1 MKFIKLLLVMFIPIM
16 GFSQIN
22 VIHFNANWNAANDV
36 KWVNDLENC
45 KVKHIDIATDTESQ
59 AKWEIV
65 VVPTILIVNEGEE
78 VKRYQADISFTMK
91 ATQEDVQEKVNE
103 IYGDDF

>member
-36 KWVNDLENC
+36 KWVDDLENC
-45 KVKHIDIATDTESQ
+45 KVKYIDIATDTESQ
-59 AKWEIV
+59 SKWEIV
-65 VVPTILIVNEGEE
+65 VVPTILIINEGEE

-91 ATQEDVQEKVNE
+91 ATLEDVQEKVNE

>member
-1 MKFIKLLLVMFIPIM
+1 MKLIKLLLVMFIPIM

-36 KWVNDLENC
+36 KWVDDLENC
-45 KVKHIDIATDTESQ
+45 KVKYIDIATDTESQ

-91 ATQEDVQEKVNE
+91 ATQEDVQEKIND

>member
-1 MKFIKLLLVMFIPIM
+1 MKFIKLLLVMFIPII
-16 GFSQIN
+16 GYSQIN
-22 VIHFNANWNAANDV
+22 VIHFNADWNSANDV
-36 KWVNDLENC
+36 KWVDDLENC
-45 KVKHIDIATDTESQ
+45 KVKYVDIATDTDSQ
-59 AKWEIV
+59 EKWEIV

-91 ATQEDVQEKVNE
+91 ATQEDVQEKIND

>member
-1 MKFIKLLLVMFIPIM
+1 MRLIKLLLVMFIPIM
-16 GFSQIN
+16 GFTQIN
-22 VIHFNANWNAANDV
+22 VIHFNANWNSANDV
-36 KWVNDLENC
+36 KWVDDLENC
-45 KVKHIDIATDTESQ
+45 KVNHIDIATDTDSQ

-65 VVPTILIVNEGEE
+65 VVPTILIINEGEE

-91 ATQEDVQEKVNE
+91 ATKEEVQEKIND

>member
-1 MKFIKLLLVMFIPIM
+1 MKLIKLLLVMFIPIM
-16 GFSQIN
+16 GFTQIN
-22 VIHFNANWNAANDV
+22 VIHFNANWNSANDV
-36 KWVNDLENC
+36 KWVDDLENC

-59 AKWEIV
+59 SKWEIV
-65 VVPTILIVNEGEE
+65 VVPTILIINEGEE

-91 ATQEDVQEKVNE
+91 ATFEEVQEKVNE